1 MSVAIQFRRGTTT
14 NHSTF
19 AGLVGELTVDTTKKT
34 VVVHDGS
41 TLGGTPLSKEGHGH
55 TSSDVSGLKY
65 QVVQI
70 SGTAQTAQP
79 NLNFSNIFSATND
92 TPNSRTTVT
101 LANNN
106 SSGTGIYGSATQ
118 VPQIHLDA
126 TGLITS
132 VSQVTIS
139 GVAPAGTASGD
150 LSGSYP
156 GPTVAAVGGQT
167 SSNVAAGVVLAN
179 TATDVATPSMVV
191 KRDAS
196 GNFSANVI
204 TAALVGNVTG
214 NCSGSAAT
222 FTGNMTGDVTSVGMV
237 TTIGS
242 VNSNVGTFP
251 TPNDGAHLAR
261 LTVNAKGQITAAS
274 TVAISGF
281 LASGSGASG
290 DLGGTYPAPTVVQ
303 VNGVTASLI
312 SAGATAANNAVSANT
327 ASTIVLR
334 DGSGSATFTNAFQ
347 HINVVSTSTTPT
359 FNLSLGAIQQMTI
372 NAGTTISLSGLTA
385 GQIVIFDFVHDNTAT
400 NYSLTWPGNVFGG
413 GTNVGTANN
422 KHNTQIFWCD
432 GTNLYKLS
440 GMQTDLG

>member
-1 MSVAIQFRRGTTT
+1 MSIAIQFRRGTTT
-14 NHSTF
+14 NHSSF
-19 AGLVGELTVDTTKKT
+19 AGLVGEVTVDTTKKT
-34 VVVHDGS
+34 LVVHDGT

-70 SGTAQTAQP
+70 SGSAQTAQP
-79 NLNFSNIFSATND
+79 NLNFSSLFSATND

-106 SSGTGIYGSATQ
+106 TTGTGVYGSATQ

-150 LSGSYP
+150 LSGTYP
-156 GPTVAAVGGQT
+156 GPSVAAVGGQT
-167 SSNVAAGVVLAN
+167 ASNVAAGAVLAN
-179 TATDVATPSMVV
+179 TATNLNTASMIV
-191 KRDAS
+191 KRDSS

-204 TAALVGNVTG
+204 TASFVGDVTG
-214 NCSGSAAT
+214 NCTGTAASI
-222 FTGNMTGDVTSVGMV
+222 TGNMTGDVTSVGMV
-237 TTIGS
+237 TTIAN

-261 LTVNAKGQITAAS
+261 ITVNAKGQITAAS

-281 LASGSGASG
+281 LANGSGATG

-303 VNGVTASLI
+303 VNGVAAASI
-312 SAGATAANNAVSANT
+312 AAGATLANNGVSTNT
-327 ASTIVLR
+327 ASTLALR
-334 DGSGSATFTNAFQ
+334 DGNGSSVFTSAYQ

-359 FNLSLGAIQQMTI
+359 FNLGLGAIQQMTI
-372 NAGTTISLSGLTA
+372 NAATTISLSGLAA
-385 GQIVIFDFVHDNTAT
+385 GQIVIFDFIHDNTGT
-400 NYSLTWPGNVFGG
+400 NYALTWPGNVFGG

-422 KHNTQIFWCD
+422 KHNVQAFYSD

-440 GMQTDLG
+440 AMQTDLG